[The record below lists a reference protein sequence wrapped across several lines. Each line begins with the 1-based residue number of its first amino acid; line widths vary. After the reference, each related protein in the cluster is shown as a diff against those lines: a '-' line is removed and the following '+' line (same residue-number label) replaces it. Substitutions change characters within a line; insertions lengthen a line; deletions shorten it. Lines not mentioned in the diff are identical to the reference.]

1 MIRPLTTLFAL
12 LVLLTSLTEETLA
25 HEGSCNELNLDDTGT
40 GTCDITS
47 QQQRDETETALLG
60 LNALP
65 ARIAVVTGQIQVPP
79 TCGVWCDTT
88 PDPSSPCRMDEDV
101 VPCKTDFYCTTT
113 CALWS
118 LFTGIE
124 RPSTSCAMFVR
135 FDGYSTEYHGAEPC
149 DEMCLLPEIRKER
162 YPAPTGIGLF
172 CQTGTCYPFVSSMAH
187 LAEVAA
193 VLECPCN
200 WFGADCPDDWA
211 PVQAIDHT
219 AIYGDIVATT
229 LTVNVEDWK
238 RIIDNHQPGGVIRIV
253 QRDPADPVSGRVRE
267 QPYALAYAP
276 SEGKLEI
283 LTAPPDMSLHPIPRE
298 VAERVRSL
306 PSGPIAGGN
315 LFVNPS
321 IAGFFNKEWT
331 YLLDEIKAGSGDI
344 NRLVVLSTGAGLSG
358 ALSAVEA
365 VIALGLLKDIHVY
378 HGLRYVENLPYK
390 DRLNELAISEK
401 IDLAIIESQSSSG
414 MISSRGG
421 AEPEGIVGALQ
432 RGSIASRLVHAV
444 AQEEVGGGGKVYVQH
459 AMRADLMPA
468 GKAGP
473 GSGGALFEKGAAL
486 KNTVFVVCG
495 RMALLEDSYSILKS
509 TFCSTDTDTES
520 DCDTNLLGRRFF
532 TNI

>member
-1 MIRPLTTLFAL
+1 
-12 LVLLTSLTEETLA
+12 
-25 HEGSCNELNLDDTGT
+25 
-40 GTCDITS
+40 
-47 QQQRDETETALLG
+47 
-60 LNALP
+60 
-65 ARIAVVTGQIQVPP
+65 
-79 TCGVWCDTT
+79 
-88 PDPSSPCRMDEDV
+88 
-101 VPCKTDFYCTTT
+101 
-113 CALWS
+113 
-118 LFTGIE
+118 
-124 RPSTSCAMFVR
+124 
-135 FDGYSTEYHGAEPC
+135 
-149 DEMCLLPEIRKER
+149 
-162 YPAPTGIGLF
+162 
-172 CQTGTCYPFVSSMAH
+172 MA
-187 LAEVAA
+187 
-193 VLECPCN
+193 
-200 WFGADCPDDWA
+200 
-211 PVQAIDHT
+211 
-219 AIYGDIVATT
+219 GDIVATT

-276 SEGKLEI
+276 SEGKLET
-283 LTAPPDMSLHPIPRE
+283 LAARPPDMSLHPIPRE

-306 PSGPIAGGN
+306 PSGPIADGN

-378 HGLRYVENLPYK
+378 HGLRNVENLPYK

-401 IDLAIIESQSSSG
+401 IDLAIIESQSPSSD
-414 MISSRGG
+414 MISSSRGG

-432 RGSIASRLVHAV
+432 RGSIARRLVHAV
-444 AQEEVGGGGKVYVQH
+444 AQEEVGGGGGKVYVQH

-468 GKAGP
+468 TGNKGGP
-473 GSGGALFEKGAAL
+473 GSAGGGGALYEKGASL

-509 TFCSTDTDTES
+509 TFCSTTDTES
-520 DCDTNLLGRRFF
+520 DCDDTSLLGRRFF